1 MEEIEKRE
9 DRRNLIFSYLCLV
22 GRMEMWKVIKLICL
36 VEKKKKKMRGWKS
49 EIRINLQ
56 LYSY

>member
-22 GRMEMWKVIKLICL
+22 ERMEKWKVIQLICL
-36 VEKKKKKMRGWKS
+36 VDKKKNERMEK
-49 EIRINLQ
+49 
-56 LYSY
+56 

>member
-22 GRMEMWKVIKLICL
+22 GRMEKWKVIKLICL
-36 VEKKKKKMRGWKS
+36 VEKKKKKREDGKVKFV
-49 EIRINLQ
+49 
-56 LYSY
+56 

>member
-22 GRMEMWKVIKLICL
+22 GRMEKWKVIKLICL
-36 VEKKKKKMRGWKS
+36 VEKKKKMRGWES